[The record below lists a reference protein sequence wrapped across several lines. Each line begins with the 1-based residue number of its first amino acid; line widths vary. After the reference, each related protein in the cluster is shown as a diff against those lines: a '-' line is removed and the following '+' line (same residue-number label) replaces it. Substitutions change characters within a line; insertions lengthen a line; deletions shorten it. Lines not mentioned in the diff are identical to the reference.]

1 MAKPPNIQ
9 GVGVPWFTAETWE
22 RLLEVSADADL
33 MPGTYAE
40 WKVLA
45 TRHFAD
51 HAASGAPLQRVLI
64 DPDKLAAWCGANN
77 LPVDARGRSAFA
89 AVVLKRRALAH

>member
-33 MPGTYAE
+33 MPGTYAG
-40 WKVLA
+40 WTVLA